1 MANLTDSW
9 RSRDACVGMPT
20 ALFFPDTDRPEPDAT
35 AAAVSA
41 PAASAVMTSAVAA
54 SAVAA
59 RVCATC
65 PVRVECL
72 AAGEREL
79 HGIWGGLTVAERR
92 SRRDTTIRVAA

>member
-9 RSRDACVGMPT
+9 RRRAACVGMPA

-35 AAAVSA
+35 AAAISA
-41 PAASAVMTSAVAA
+41 QTATATAAAA
-54 SAVAA
+54 AAA

-92 SRRDTTIRVAA
+92 SRRDTTSRRVAA